1 MATKQTIAEKI
12 RKHYNSE
19 DGEWII
25 QAGKMK
31 EAKLL
36 KEACETIENQADR
49 IRVLQNNANNTWTA
63 TAKSQSKLTK
73 PYEEKI
79 STLATELKLERKR
92 ISELK
97 EAFKSVNNI
106 FEATYFNS
114 GFW

>member
-19 DGEWII
+19 NGEWII

-36 KEACETIENQADR
+36 KEACETIEKQTDR
-49 IRVLQNNANNTWTA
+49 IRVLRTNSNNTWHA
-63 TAKSQSKLTK
+63 TTKAQTELTK

-79 STLATELKLERKR
+79 STITTELKLERKR